1 MATDPAP
8 TGTTLDKVFAAAG
21 IVLHLVAGVF
31 PFAASGLIAP
41 LWGVVVLY
49 LWWLALL
56 AVAIRLVRTRRW
68 RLVLAVP
75 FAAVAGWFALMSLGG
90 AVLGWTA

>member
-1 MATDPAP
+1 MATDGSRGA
-8 TGTTLDKVFAAAG
+8 TTLDKVLAG
-21 IVLHLVAGVF
+21 IGIALHLLAGVF

-56 AVAIRLVRTRRW
+56 AVAVRFVRTRRW

-75 FAAVAGWFALMSLGG
+75 FVAVAGWFALMSFGG

>member
-1 MATDPAP
+1 MATDGTPAA
-8 TGTTLDKVFAAAG
+8 TTLDKVFASAG
-21 IVLHLVAGVF
+21 VVLHLVTGVF

-49 LWWLALL
+49 VWWVALL
-56 AVAIRLVRTRRW
+56 GVAIRLVRTRRL

-75 FAAVAGWFALMSLGG
+75 FVAVAGWFALMWFGG